1 MARTKWLDRT
11 QPQTLYMATM
21 LLYFTAALSLIFGG
35 TLYSVKIFGVAH
47 FSVLIGLFLIV
58 GEVASGWGIAN
69 EKKWGYLVAV
79 VCAVLLLAETI
90 SYFAASS
97 LITLI
102 FQIALLA
109 LLLHPQSREYRRIW
123 FR

>member
-1 MARTKWLDRT
+1 MANTKWLDRT

-21 LLYFTAALSLIFGG
+21 LLYFNAALSLIFGG
-35 TLYSVKIFGVAH
+35 TMYSVKIFGVPH
-47 FSVLIGLFLIV
+47 FSLLIGLLLIV

-69 EKKWGYLVAV
+69 EKKWGYMVAI
-79 VCAVLLLAETI
+79 VCTVLLLAETI

-109 LLLHPQSREYRRIW
+109 LLLHPQSREYKRIW